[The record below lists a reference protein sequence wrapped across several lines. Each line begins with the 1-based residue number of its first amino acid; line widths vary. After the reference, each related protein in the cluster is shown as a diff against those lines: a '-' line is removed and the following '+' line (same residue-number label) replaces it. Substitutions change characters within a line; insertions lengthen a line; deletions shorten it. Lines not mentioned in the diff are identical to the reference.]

1 MPAIR
6 DYMVRRALTEKKGV
20 VTNEDELISFE
31 AVDDLDPDEV
41 LKLLEW
47 LGDHLLYFFVTS
59 AGNMSRQAKEYS
71 NELGLSNLSTS
82 GSPDSAST
90 TQSAG
95 PSASL
100 RAISRSFTGRS
111 PFGNCLKRS
120 RSGMGRSEE
129 GRVG

>member
-1 MPAIR
+1 
-6 DYMVRRALTEKKGV
+6 MVRRALTEKKGV

-59 AGNMSRQAKEYS
+59 AGTMSRQAKEYS

-90 TQSAG
+90 T
-95 PSASL
+95 PSV
-100 RAISRSFTGRS
+100 
-111 PFGNCLKRS
+111 
-120 RSGMGRSEE
+120 RSEE
-129 GRVG
+129 HTSELQSLMRISYAVFCLKKKNIN